1 MNKRNSKTTMAKRYG
16 SISCLRVLFYLIVLS
31 FLNGITM
38 AQELTSTQQAVPVV
52 KSQIE
57 KEIELANQRKVLA
70 ETQKAEA
77 EALRAVAEAKK
88 AEAALRLPSTST
100 KGLQGDVK
108 IEAGAGYYAEILAY
122 ESLNECARQ
131 IALEL
136 KDKLNPQGDS
146 LIILGQTD
154 LGEEA
159 ALWDLLKIKIDAV
172 NETLRNSIKAYSDY
186 DISKK
191 ESVIGV
197 LGVLAAASPILGAAA
212 DIAAFFKVD
221 RSLTNRAVT
230 INRQALFSAVANE
243 IQDKSSALTIIFP
256 ECNLASEGEIHK
268 GIKEIMEK
276 RIRLLEIK
284 DSLNANFDTKLNE
297 DAEKLIRSKAKKEVL
312 NKTID
317 KAIADDKSTAEL
329 EGKLEQIE
337 LDISNASEYERNRTT
352 IVGRL
357 DKEIAA
363 ADALIAS
370 ITEKPADKLSVL
382 ESVAVI
388 EQIKSVPNA
397 KLLYLLTVSQ
407 GGEVETSQ
415 ATFSQ
420 GRVSYIGGVV
430 VSFILTE
437 KDGRY
442 IASGNKQADRK
453 PSYKRRKG
461 ANYLKTNA
469 SSLGQLHIKVK

>member
-1 MNKRNSKTTMAKRYG
+1 MNKRNSKTNMAKRYG

-38 AQELTSTQQAVPVV
+38 AQELSSTQQAVPVV

-100 KGLQGDVK
+100 KGLQGDVTV
-108 IEAGAGYYAEILAY
+108 EAGAGYYAEILAY

-172 NETLRNSIKAYSDY
+172 NEILRNSIKAYSDY

-191 ESVIGV
+191 ESVIG

-243 IQDKSSALTIIFP
+243 IQDKSSALTIILP

-268 GIKEIMEK
+268 GIKEIMEN

-284 DSLNANFDTKLNE
+284 NSLNANFDTIPDE

-317 KAIADDKSTAEL
+317 KAIADGKSTAEL
-329 EGKLEQIE
+329 EEKLEQLE
-337 LDISNASEYERNRTT
+337 LEISNSSEYERNRTT
-352 IVGRL
+352 IVARL

-363 ADALIAS
+363 ADAIIAS

-415 ATFSQ
+415 ATFRQ

-442 IASGNKQADRK
+442 IASGNIQADRK
-453 PSYKRRKG
+453 ASYKRREG
-461 ANYLKTNA
+461 ANYLKTNT
-469 SSLGQLHIKVK
+469 SSLD